1 MSFSRKPT
9 CSNLRTSLVPETLN
23 GGLLFTAK
31 VLWLMRSQWQGS
43 FLLEIHNISHQNWCK
58 CKKKKQYFMLVN
70 NLDFRFDLEKEI
82 YSFKQLLSVHYI
94 VGTMRSLERQ
104 TLFASGT
111 YGPVGKQ
118 IYTWDVQETW
128 LWHVKKLL
136 WYNMIH
142 AWKEMNLMHHYIS
155 LEEEVYRIIE
165 NFTQEGAWTNKW
177 MVSTIQLLFFW
188 REEGRKEEG
197 WEGEREGGWGKGRK
211 EEKSINCSV
220 GELFLIMCAIHLSA
234 FITFALLLL
243 PLLSNY
249 TWEPT
254 TDGK

>member
-1 MSFSRKPT
+1 MVAFCLQRRCSGSWEANDKGLSFWKYITFPIKT
-9 CSNLRTSLVPETLN
+9 DVNV
-23 GGLLFTAK
+23 
-31 VLWLMRSQWQGS
+31 
-43 FLLEIHNISHQNWCK
+43 
-58 CKKKKQYFMLVN
+58 KKKQYFMLVN

-165 NFTQEGAWTNKW
+165 SFTQEGAWTNKW
-177 MVSTIQLLFFW
+177 MVSTIQLLFFF
-188 REEGRKEEG
+188 EGRKEGRKKGGKERG
-197 WEGEREGGWGKGRK
+197 REGGGK
-211 EEKSINCSV
+211 EERRRR
-220 GELFLIMCAIHLSA
+220 
-234 FITFALLLL
+234 ALTVLWVN
-243 PLLSNY
+243 SF
-249 TWEPT
+249 W
-254 TDGK
+254 